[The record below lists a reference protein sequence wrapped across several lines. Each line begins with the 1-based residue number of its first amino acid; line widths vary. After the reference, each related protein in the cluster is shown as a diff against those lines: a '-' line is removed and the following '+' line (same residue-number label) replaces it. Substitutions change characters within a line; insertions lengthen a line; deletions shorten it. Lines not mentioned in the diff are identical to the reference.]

1 MGNKLTF
8 EFKTKYSLQERQNMS
23 IKLLQEKPDFIPIIC
38 EPTPNSDLPPFKKTR
53 YLVRK
58 DMTASELIA
67 TIREKVI
74 LKEGT
79 GLFLFTS
86 KGKSLSG
93 DITMMETYN
102 INKDK
107 EDNFLYVFCGG
118 EVFMG

>member
-1 MGNKLTF
+1 
-8 EFKTKYSLQERQNMS
+8 
-23 IKLLQEKPDFIPIIC
+23 
-38 EPTPNSDLPPFKKTR
+38 
-53 YLVRK
+53 
-58 DMTASELIA
+58 MTASELIA

-93 DITMMETYN
+93 GITMMETYN